1 MAFQFT
7 NSVENNQSPGTSSI
21 TKIVLQPVPKSAY
34 ASNSTIIK
42 KFPLLSQNFVI
53 NEDMETKVRSPLE
66 VFTFPAPPVSRPPSD
81 KSSFNHYSI
90 KTASGNFDEY
100 ASVQNATETPK
111 SIFKS
116 PKLKPKNI
124 LEANYD
130 PFSGNYSA
138 ISHSRYHSSLNNYL
152 SILESIFIN
161 HPSILFS
168 IVNMESMTCARCD
181 NGFEPKAKIVNS
193 NGELYHPECFV

>member
-7 NSVENNQSPGTSSI
+7 NSVENNQSPGTSSK

-34 ASNSTIIK
+34 ASNSTTIK

-53 NEDMETKVRSPLE
+53 NEDMETKLRSPLE

-100 ASVQNATETPK
+100 ASVQNAKSLPETPK

-116 PKLKPKNI
+116 PKLKPKNL

-130 PFSGNYSA
+130 PFNGNYSA
-138 ISHSRYHSSLNNYL
+138 ISHSRYHLSL
-152 SILESIFIN
+152 I
-161 HPSILFS
+161 
-168 IVNMESMTCARCD
+168 
-181 NGFEPKAKIVNS
+181 
-193 NGELYHPECFV
+193 

>member
-7 NSVENNQSPGTSSI
+7 NSVENNQSPGTSSK

-34 ASNSTIIK
+34 ASNSTTIK

-81 KSSFNHYSI
+81 KPSFNHYSI
-90 KTASGNFDEY
+90 KTASGSFDEY

-152 SILESIFIN
+152 SILESILIN
-161 HPSILFS
+161 HLSILFS